1 MNARRMI
8 GWLLIVVLLVGCDA
22 SVPEE
27 TAVEVPQ
34 EAESLVDKAIE
45 DLAARVGVD
54 PGDIVVEGVAETE
67 FPDASLGVP
76 EPGTSYAQVITP
88 GYIIRLR
95 AGGKIY
101 EYRAAENR
109 VILATEGPA
118 ADVE

>member
-8 GWLLIVVLLVGCDA
+8 GWLLVIVLLVGCDA
-22 SVPEE
+22 APPEA
-27 TAVEVPQ
+27 TVEIPQ

-101 EYRAAENR
+101 EYHAAENR
-109 VILATEGPA
+109 VVLATEGPA